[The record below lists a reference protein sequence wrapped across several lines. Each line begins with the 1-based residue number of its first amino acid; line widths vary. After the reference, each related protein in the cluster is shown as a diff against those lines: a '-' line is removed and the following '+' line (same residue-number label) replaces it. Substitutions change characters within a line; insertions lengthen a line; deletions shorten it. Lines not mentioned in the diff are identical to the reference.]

1 MDWSVDLVWR
11 SGGGTR
17 FDSRGAQV
25 LFWGRVGKVFSWIFT
40 HVGACGG
47 TLLGRVGVIF
57 WSGRGYFFVSFGMS
71 WEVSGSGLG
80 MFLDRFWKVL
90 KKMSDGVRKLKF
102 SKMTGSISPE
112 SGRFKIVFLTYPWSK
127 NSQI

>member
-25 LFWGRVGKVFSWIFT
+25 AFWGCVGKAISLIFT
-40 HVGACGG
+40 HVGACWG
-47 TLLGRVGVIF
+47 TLLREVGVTF
-57 WSGRGYFFVSFGMS
+57 WSGWGHFFVIFGMS

-80 MFLDRFWKVL
+80 MFLDRFGKVL
-90 KKMSDGVRKLKF
+90 KKCP
-102 SKMTGSISPE
+102 TGSE
-112 SGRFKIVFLTYPWSK
+112 
-127 NSQI
+127 N

>member
-25 LFWGRVGKVFSWIFT
+25 TFFGCVGKVFSWIFT
-40 HVGACGG
+40 HVGACWGA
-47 TLLGRVGVIF
+47 LLREVGVTF
-57 WSGRGYFFVSFGMS
+57 WSGRGHFFEIFGMS

-80 MFLDRFWKVL
+80 TFLDRFWKVL
-90 KKMSDGVRKLKF
+90 KKCPM
-102 SKMTGSISPE
+102 GSE
-112 SGRFKIVFLTYPWSK
+112 
-127 NSQI
+127 N

>member
-25 LFWGRVGKVFSWIFT
+25 TFLGCVGKVFSWIFT

-47 TLLGRVGVIF
+47 HFLGRVGVTF
-57 WSGRGYFFVSFGMS
+57 WSGRGHFFVVFGMS

-80 MFLDRFWKVL
+80 MFLDRFGRGL
-90 KKMSDGVRKLKF
+90 KKCP
-102 SKMTGSISPE
+102 TGSE
-112 SGRFKIVFLTYPWSK
+112 
-127 NSQI
+127 N

>member
-25 LFWGRVGKVFSWIFT
+25 TFLGRVGKVFSLIFT
-40 HVGACGG
+40 HVGACWG
-47 TLLGRVGVIF
+47 TLLREVGVTF
-57 WSGRGYFFVSFGMS
+57 WSGRGHFFVIFGMS

-80 MFLDRFWKVL
+80 MFLDRCWKVL
-90 KKMSDGVRKLKF
+90 KNVRWGLK
-102 SKMTGSISPE
+102 IE
-112 SGRFKIVFLTYPWSK
+112 
-127 NSQI
+127 NSNNGWEYFP

>member
-25 LFWGRVGKVFSWIFT
+25 TFLGRVGKVFSWIFT
-40 HVGACGG
+40 HVGACWG
-47 TLLGRVGVIF
+47 TLLREVGVTF
-57 WSGRGYFFVSFGMS
+57 WSGRGHFLVVFGMS

-80 MFLDRFWKVL
+80 MFLDRFGKVL
-90 KKMSDGVRKLKF
+90 TSFRWGPKIGIFKN
-102 SKMTGSISPE
+102 
-112 SGRFKIVFLTYPWSK
+112 GRE
-127 NSQI
+127 

>member
-25 LFWGRVGKVFSWIFT
+25 TFLGRVGKVFSWIFT

-47 TLLGRVGVIF
+47 TLLREVGVTF
-57 WSGRGYFFVSFGMS
+57 WSGRGHFFEIFGMS

-80 MFLDRFWKVL
+80 MFLDRFGKVL
-90 KKMSDGVRKLKF
+90 EKMSDEVRKSTF
-102 SKMTGSISPE
+102 SKIVGNVLPE
-112 SGRFKIVFLTYPWSK
+112 SRRFRI
-127 NSQI
+127 